1 MENRKPEKRTKI
13 MNSKE
18 EITAL
23 FVKFIDQTINKE
35 EMTLFNRYLKQSG
48 TDPEILR
55 LLSEAWDYVILTND
69 FTQQNFDISDLNHLD
84 KKKNLL
90 EELIKIN
97 KEQQQELAQVIK
109 KITHSKQ
116 DPDLIAG
123 RKKRRWL
130 RWLKVFF

>member
-1 MENRKPEKRTKI
+1 

-18 EITAL
+18 EITSL
-23 FVKFIDQTINKE
+23 FIKFIDQTINKE

-97 KEQQQELAQVIK
+97 REQQQELAQAIK
-109 KITHSKQ
+109 KITHNKQ
-116 DPDLIAG
+116 EPSFATS

-130 RWLKVFF
+130 RWLRVFF